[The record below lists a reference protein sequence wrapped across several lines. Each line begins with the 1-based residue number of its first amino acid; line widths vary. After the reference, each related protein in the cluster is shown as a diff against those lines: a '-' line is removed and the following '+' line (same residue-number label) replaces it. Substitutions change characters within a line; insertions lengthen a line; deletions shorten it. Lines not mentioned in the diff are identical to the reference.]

1 MTIQYPEER
10 RPYSPRL
17 RSLHRLVRREDG
29 SPRCVACMMC
39 ETVCP
44 AQCIYIVADEHP
56 NPEIEKMP
64 QRFDIDLGKCV
75 FCGFC
80 VEACPEDAIR
90 MDTGILEF
98 SSYSRGRDDLHEGGA
113 PGPGAG
119 GRRWAA
125 ALAHA
130 HSGGPEALMGLL
142 AFAVLAA
149 VAVGSALG
157 LIVKRNPIHGALF
170 LVVNLATIAALYLTL
185 GAEFLALAQIIVY
198 AGAIM
203 VLFVFAIMVLIP
215 GKEETGPDPLRR
227 LRVLALPLGG
237 RPPGAA
243 GAWW

>member
-1 MTIQYPEER
+1 VRLSQRFYLVEVLSGVALTAGHFFHNMGQHLAHALGRRGARGAVTIQYPEER

-98 SSYSRGRDDLHEGGA
+98 SSYSRGGMIYTK
-113 PGPGAG
+113 
-119 GRRWAA
+119 
-125 ALAHA
+125 
-130 HSGGPEALMGLL
+130 EAL
-142 AFAVLAA
+142 
-149 VAVGSALG
+149 
-157 LIVKRNPIHGALF
+157 
-170 LVVNLATIAALYLTL
+170 
-185 GAEFLALAQIIVY
+185 LALEP
-198 AGAIM
+198 AGA
-203 VLFVFAIMVLIP
+203 
-215 GKEETGPDPLRR
+215 D
-227 LRVLALPLGG
+227 G
-237 RPPGAA
+237 RPRSPIPIPADRRP
-243 GAWW
+243 

>member
-1 MTIQYPEER
+1 VRLGQRFYLVEVLSGVALTAGHFFHNMGQHLAHALGRRGARGAVTIQYPEER

-98 SSYSRGRDDLHEGGA
+98 SSYT
-113 PGPGAG
+113 
-119 GRRWAA
+119 RW
-125 ALAHA
+125 
-130 HSGGPEALMGLL
+130 GMIYTKEDLL
-142 AFAVLAA
+142 ALEPAA
-149 VAVGSALG
+149 
-157 LIVKRNPIHGALF
+157 
-170 LVVNLATIAALYLTL
+170 
-185 GAEFLALAQIIVY
+185 
-198 AGAIM
+198 
-203 VLFVFAIMVLIP
+203 
-215 GKEETGPDPLRR
+215 PD
-227 LRVLALPLGG
+227 G
-237 RPPGAA
+237 RPRSPIPIPADRRR
-243 GAWW
+243 